1 MNELKLKINSAE
13 NSSSSSQV
21 TSITNLPLTT
31 GQSAPLSNTSIK
43 TLENGTFVKLP
54 QGESVYP
61 LSFLNGLKIK
71 NNYVDNAL
79 FTTSGYGKL
88 TSENNP
94 KALIFNATEVFIGVK
109 GENITGLVIV
119 GDEESGQFPTSAQ
132 ITHKNGTVYSV
143 SNRSFQWNLATVNGE
158 PLSNFY
164 DENNGIQI
172 LFTAWKRSNYP
183 AIITAIRSLNGENPE
198 IEIDIYN
205 GLQEVES
212 LTQATG
218 QPKEIWFG
226 AIANSG
232 SAKILDYKDE
242 ILKHINNGDL
252 PYNNVPVAL
261 LLNGNVIQ
269 KHIINDSDYSQN
281 KEFTLQMTN
290 SIEQLNSV
298 MYQGYFNENGATLY
312 TIVVNAFNQIGGFSE
327 TMLTSRI
334 KARLQSINY
343 LPAFVPSMPFK
354 DFVDKVCQVAL
365 LSFVEQQDG
374 SMAFIDMLSAE
385 TNPQIIRIPNKGQ
398 TTNIAKDIIIKN
410 QIDRVKWQENVFGT
424 ENDTPIYSTN
434 FSEDQIDNIG
444 QITPLPQ
451 TYIGDRQGSSDTL
464 DIAENYINYNTED
477 TTAPNQQLEI
487 IRFEGKKK
495 VYKFSIPNTT
505 DIKELSE
512 YSISKSCQIVMTKY
526 ESEKLGHEDTT
537 TPFQFVIDNK
547 QFVPI
552 KGLKN
557 SERIPYFREKIPEVF
572 SNRGSESILTVESSG
587 ILINNNYS
595 AVSTFNS
602 VISELSVNN
611 VFPSPGGTITQD
623 YRNGL
628 SIQYNASA
636 NTYDVTLRLTIYAG
650 VYRLYFITNRMRS
663 QSPSYFYQIYM
674 AREKQEI
681 YLMDS
686 VAISINGD
694 KYVLNLKNEILSK
707 ENANVS
713 NPHLYTLPQNELIQ
727 QNATIYRITGSKT
740 LGERV
745 AEQLLD
751 RYENGLSTAKI
762 SVAYL
767 DYYDTNGNLAIS
779 TKNGDMFK
787 LGDIV
792 VVDKDN
798 NGTPRWQYANGNPI
812 YWKIT
817 SVNVRKKGVIYVDLE
832 LQEIK

>member
-1 MNELKLKINSAE
+1 
-13 NSSSSSQV
+13 
-21 TSITNLPLTT
+21 
-31 GQSAPLSNTSIK
+31 
-43 TLENGTFVKLP
+43 
-54 QGESVYP
+54 
-61 LSFLNGLKIK
+61 
-71 NNYVDNAL
+71 
-79 FTTSGYGKL
+79 
-88 TSENNP
+88 
-94 KALIFNATEVFIGVK
+94 
-109 GENITGLVIV
+109 
-119 GDEESGQFPTSAQ
+119 
-132 ITHKNGTVYSV
+132 
-143 SNRSFQWNLATVNGE
+143 
-158 PLSNFY
+158 
-164 DENNGIQI
+164 
-172 LFTAWKRSNYP
+172 
-183 AIITAIRSLNGENPE
+183 
-198 IEIDIYN
+198 
-205 GLQEVES
+205 
-212 LTQATG
+212 
-218 QPKEIWFG
+218 
-226 AIANSG
+226 
-232 SAKILDYKDE
+232 
-242 ILKHINNGDL
+242 
-252 PYNNVPVAL
+252 
-261 LLNGNVIQ
+261 
-269 KHIINDSDYSQN
+269 
-281 KEFTLQMTN
+281 
-290 SIEQLNSV
+290 
-298 MYQGYFNENGATLY
+298 
-312 TIVVNAFNQIGGFSE
+312 
-327 TMLTSRI
+327 
-334 KARLQSINY
+334 
-343 LPAFVPSMPFK
+343 MPFK
-354 DFVDKVCQVAL
+354 DFVNKVCQVAL

-410 QIDRVKWQENVFGT
+410 QIDRVEWQENVSGT
-424 ENDTPIYSTN
+424 EYDTPISSTT
-434 FSEDQIDNIG
+434 FIEAQINNIG

-451 TYIGDRQGSSDTL
+451 TYIGDRQGESSSL
-464 DIAENYINYNTED
+464 DIAINYINYNTED
-477 TTAPNQQLEI
+477 TTQVSNQLEI
-487 IRFEGKKK
+487 IRFEGKEK

-526 ESEKLGHEDTT
+526 ESEKAGHSGTT
-537 TPFQFVIDNK
+537 TPFQFVMNNE

-552 KGLKN
+552 ENLTLGERNNYLRNTIPTIFKTEHN
-557 SERIPYFREKIPEVF
+557 SLL
-572 SNRGSESILTVESSG
+572 SILTVTSSG
-587 ILINNNYS
+587 ILINNNFS

-602 VISELSVNN
+602 IISELSVNTL
-611 VFPSPGGTITQD
+611 FPSSGTKTQY

-628 SIQYNASA
+628 SIQYNAST

-650 VYRLYFITNRMRS
+650 VYRLYFIGNKMTS
-663 QSPSYFYQIYM
+663 SSLYQVYM
-674 AREKQEI
+674 GREKQEI